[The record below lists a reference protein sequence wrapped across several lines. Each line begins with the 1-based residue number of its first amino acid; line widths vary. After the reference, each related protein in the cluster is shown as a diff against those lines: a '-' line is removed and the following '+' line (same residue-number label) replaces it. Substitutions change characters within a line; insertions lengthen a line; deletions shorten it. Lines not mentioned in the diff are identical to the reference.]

1 MKTTLGPWLDLYP
14 VKSYF
19 FNLPKISLILHKSEH
34 KFFPKSETI
43 IFAFLFIFF
52 KKLIVRI
59 YLAKNKFSIKKKS
72 QKIKD
77 LSSLDLEMVSFKL
90 LLLFKSEIYLLKIL
104 IKFDTGF

>member
-52 KKLIVRI
+52 KLIVRI
-59 YLAKNKFSIKKKS
+59 YLAKNKFSIKKNVK
-72 QKIKD
+72 K
-77 LSSLDLEMVSFKL
+77 
-90 LLLFKSEIYLLKIL
+90 
-104 IKFDTGF
+104 

>member
-52 KKLIVRI
+52 
-59 YLAKNKFSIKKKS
+59 
-72 QKIKD
+72 
-77 LSSLDLEMVSFKL
+77 
-90 LLLFKSEIYLLKIL
+90 
-104 IKFDTGF
+104 